1 MPFKTPANNTVI
13 QPVFPAMSPKIGSMD
28 NSGRLRMSAHQN
40 IYEAD
45 FEYGAQPMRWE
56 NFIISSVAGASTINQ
71 LPGSG
76 GVRMR
81 ISGASGDMTVR
92 QTRPYHRYQPGK
104 SLVLSTAVNFG
115 TARTN
120 HRQRCGFF
128 DDGNG
133 MFIEQADPVFTTTNS
148 VFTGDTIAG
157 LPIITGLST
166 TAVSAAYVGM
176 PVSGIGIISP
186 TTPIKDPNGT
196 LASPYTTTIT
206 GIINSTAVSISSTAL
221 VTQTGGSFTFTTQA
235 NPFGMFCV
243 VRSDVNIASSSGLG
257 TNNGLVTDQRIPLP
271 CWNGDQA
278 TINSLDWTRI
288 QMLWM
293 EYTWYGAGMA
303 RWGCVING
311 EWIVLHYITFA
322 NRGPI
327 NITNPQGTAVVPSQI
342 GPWART
348 GNLPVRYEQRNIG
361 VTSNPNDMFHWG
373 VSVTVEGGQD
383 DQRGFTYSYGMNPTI
398 GRRQVG
404 SGSTRFPVLSVAP
417 RPMAVIEISGNST
430 FNAPTAAS
438 NNAAITIA
446 SNTTFDGV
454 IASSQTVS
462 YTNLN
467 NVITVA
473 GGGSTANIFPGQLM
487 TSSVS
492 GIPAGATVTFVNS
505 TAYTISAAATVS
517 QASATGN
524 TITNN
529 TLVGRHIYFPAQGA
543 ANTGLTGRV
552 TSSNSTVIRFT
563 TITSTPGVS
572 TPIANTL
579 SMTGTPFQ
587 IGLINR
593 GQLLPKKMY
602 ISTDA
607 QCTVELITS
616 APGNPVL
623 LTGANFATLA
633 NTRTTTSFAS
643 SSALTQADGLIF
655 SNNATVNTIGLGSNY
670 SFSMRDVVAT
680 SMTGGEVVFALT
692 SPNGGPGLQ
701 EIDLSYFFPLYNT
714 IAGNLPDILTVAV
727 TTTSGASANV
737 AVHLVCQEAMA

>member
-1 MPFKTPANNTVI
+1 
-13 QPVFPAMSPKIGSMD
+13 
-28 NSGRLRMSAHQN
+28 
-40 IYEAD
+40 
-45 FEYGAQPMRWE
+45 
-56 NFIISSVAGASTINQ
+56 
-71 LPGSG
+71 
-76 GVRMR
+76 
-81 ISGASGDMTVR
+81 
-92 QTRPYHRYQPGK
+92 
-104 SLVLSTAVNFG
+104 
-115 TARTN
+115 
-120 HRQRCGFF
+120 
-128 DDGNG
+128 
-133 MFIEQADPVFTTTNS
+133 
-148 VFTGDTIAG
+148 
-157 LPIITGLST
+157 
-166 TAVSAAYVGM
+166 M

-186 TTPIKDPNGT
+186 TTSIKDPNGT

-206 GIINSTAVSISSTAL
+206 GIINSTAVAISSTAL
-221 VTQTGGSFTFTTQA
+221 VTQNGGSFTFTTQA

-243 VRSDVNIASSSGLG
+243 VRSDVNIASSVGLG
-257 TNNGLVTDQRIPLP
+257 VNNGIVTDQRIPLP
-271 CWNGDQA
+271 CWNGDQS

-288 QMLWM
+288 QMIWM

-303 RWGCVING
+303 RWGCVLNG
-311 EWIVLHYITFA
+311 EWIVLHYVTYA

-327 NITNPQGTAVVPSQI
+327 NITNPQGTIISPSQV

-348 GNLPVRYEQRNIG
+348 GNLPVRYEQRNVG
-361 VTSNPNDMFHWG
+361 ATASPNDMYHWG
-373 VSVTVEGGQD
+373 VSVIVEGKQD
-383 DQRGFTYSYGMNPTI
+383 DQRGFTYSYGMNPTQ
-398 GRRQVG
+398 GKRTVNQ
-404 SGSTRFPVLSVAP
+404 STTRYPVLSVVS
-417 RPMAVIEISGNST
+417 RPMGVIEMSGNSI
-430 FNAPTAAS
+430 FNAPTSAS
-438 NNAAITIA
+438 TNAAITIP

-492 GIPAGATVTFVNS
+492 GIPAGATVTFVNT
-505 TAYTISAAATVS
+505 TAYTISAAATVT

-524 TITNN
+524 TVTNN
-529 TLVGRHIYFPAQGA
+529 TLVGRHIYFPAQGV
-543 ANTGLTGRV
+543 ANNGLTARI
-552 TSSNSTVIRFT
+552 TASNSTLITFT

-579 SMTGTPFQ
+579 TMTGTPFQ

-643 SSALTQADGLIF
+643 SSALTQADGIIF

-670 SFSMRDVVAT
+670 SFAMRDVSAT
-680 SMTGGEVVFALT
+680 AMTGGEVVFALT

-714 IAGNLPDILTVAV
+714 ISGNLTDILTVAV
-727 TTTSGASANV
+727 TTGSAAGANV
-737 AVHLVCQEAMA
+737 GVHLICQEAMS